1 MGCLLPDGYHLFL
14 SIDFHYESSLMR
26 FFLRLIL
33 IAGLTYLLGWQL
45 PQWPVWP
52 VAAGAGLVG
61 FLLAQSQK
69 RSIFIRRKP
78 PRAYAF
84 GAGFLGAG
92 AVWGLLSWRIDQA
105 NEARLSEMIAEL
117 LLQDASLHWV
127 LILLTTLIGG
137 LLGGLGAMTGNLL
150 GEALRT
156 R

>member
-1 MGCLLPDGYHLFL
+1 
-14 SIDFHYESSLMR
+14 MR

-33 IAGLTYLLGWQL
+33 IAGLTYLVGWQF

-52 VAAGAGLVG
+52 VAVGAALIGLM
-61 FLLAQSQK
+61 LAQSQK
-69 RSIFIRRKP
+69 RSIFSRRKP

-92 AVWGLLSWRIDQA
+92 VVWGLMSWSIDQG
-105 NEARLSEMIAEL
+105 NEARLSRMMADL
-117 LLQDASLHWV
+117 LWQDPNLHWALV
-127 LILLTTLIGG
+127 LITALLGG
-137 LLGGLGAMTGNLL
+137 LMGGLGAMTGNLL